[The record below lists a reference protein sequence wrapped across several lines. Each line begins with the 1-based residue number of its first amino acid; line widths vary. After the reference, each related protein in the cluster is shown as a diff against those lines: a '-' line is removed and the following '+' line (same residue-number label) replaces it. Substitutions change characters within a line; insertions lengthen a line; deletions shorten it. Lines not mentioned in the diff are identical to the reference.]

1 MTSIIPGEVAHLRI
15 YSNGRSLWA
24 LAPALHTNSRGRCL
38 LWTGCD
44 HKLVVRR
51 AADQPWFGLILD
63 LIFYII
69 DTLFIWFNCNFWQT
83 SWSPFGRLISS
94 PRLLSALQICSYY
107 HQDDKL
113 LISTSIVT
121 SWLCKR
127 EYQPGD
133 TRAEEKEDGDAND
146 HIDGKGVKPSSSSS
160 TSIAP
165 PSSVVTPVV
174 FLFDMLQQLWMEWTW
189 NKLKISELFKLWGD
203 FIAEFYWWHNLEFY
217 LRIGWCLGSTDF

>member
-1 MTSIIPGEVAHLRI
+1 MSPLFALLGETNLCTGPAMTPIIPGEVAHLRI
-15 YSNGRSLWA
+15 SRNGRSLWA

-69 DTLFIWFNCNFWQT
+69 DTLFIWINCNFWQT

-107 HQDDKL
+107 HQDEKN

-133 TRAEEKEDGDAND
+133 TRAEENEDGDAND

-165 PSSVVTPVV
+165 PSSVVTPAV
-174 FLFDMLQQLWMEWTW
+174 FLFDML
-189 NKLKISELFKLWGD
+189 
-203 FIAEFYWWHNLEFY
+203 
-217 LRIGWCLGSTDF
+217 

>member
-1 MTSIIPGEVAHLRI
+1 MVLDGNYNSPNKLLFGIEIEESGQAYIIEMALGEVVFL
-15 YSNGRSLWA
+15 N
-24 LAPALHTNSRGRCL
+24 
-38 LWTGCD
+38 
-44 HKLVVRR
+44 
-51 AADQPWFGLILD
+51 
-63 LIFYII
+63 
-69 DTLFIWFNCNFWQT
+69 
-83 SWSPFGRLISS
+83 
-94 PRLLSALQICSYY
+94 
-107 HQDDKL
+107 DKL

-174 FLFDMLQQLWMEWTW
+174 FLFDML
-189 NKLKISELFKLWGD
+189 
-203 FIAEFYWWHNLEFY
+203 
-217 LRIGWCLGSTDF
+217 